1 MGGGEAG
8 RRPRERLAATED
20 ELAVAEG
27 KDNRERESERECVRE
42 CGDQDTCR
50 RSVRKLWAELW
61 LSSPWPP

>member
-42 CGDQDTCR
+42 R
-50 RSVRKLWAELW
+50 ELNGCE
-61 LSSPWPP
+61 LFKQHLLF